1 MVKKMFIIF
10 LLLQT
15 ILFSDIFER
24 ECVYC
29 HKMLSVSLKDTF
41 FKYLLRYS
49 SEQSVKSVMYYYLKN
64 PTKELSVMPKE
75 YIQIFGIKQKSDING
90 SQLKKAIDIYWEKY
104 KVFGKLK

>member
-1 MVKKMFIIF
+1 MIK
-10 LLLQT
+10 LLNA
-15 ILFSDIFER
+15 DVFER

-49 SEQSVKSVMYYYLKN
+49 SEKPVKSVMFYYLKN
-64 PTKELSVMPKE
+64 PSKELSVMPKE
-75 YIQIFGIKQKSDING
+75 YIKIFGIKQKTDINDTE
-90 SQLKKAIDIYWEKY
+90 LKKAIDIYWEKY

>member
-1 MVKKMFIIF
+1 MVKKIIVIIF
-10 LLLQT
+10 LFINLNS
-15 ILFSDIFER
+15 FDIFDK

-49 SEQSVKSVMYYYLKN
+49 SEKSVKSVMYYYLKN
-64 PTKELSVMPKE
+64 PTVELSVMPKE
-75 YIQIFGIKQKSDING
+75 YIKIFGIKQKTDLNET
-90 SQLKKAIDIYWEKY
+90 QLKKAIDIYWDRY